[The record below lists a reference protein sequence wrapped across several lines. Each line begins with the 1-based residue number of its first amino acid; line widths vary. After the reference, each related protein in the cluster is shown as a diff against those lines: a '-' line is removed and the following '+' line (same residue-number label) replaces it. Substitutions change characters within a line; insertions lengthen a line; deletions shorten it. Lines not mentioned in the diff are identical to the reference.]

1 MDFCPK
7 WSPICANILPVMQC
21 NTLTSSCTPFPL
33 NMVKIRTVKTV
44 SEKMQPSGYPNMSKS
59 RLSSLLFKWKIRL
72 LLAIFWHF
80 WTNKTGCGQ
89 RLKGQN
95 QNLTSI
101 VVYWNYKMFGPTTF
115 QVWLLFWVPHPHFW
129 KIYARFLDE
138 EFNTE
143 SIGTN

>member
-44 SEKMQPSGYPNMSKS
+44 SEKMQSSGYPNMSKS

-95 QNLTSI
+95 QAYHGTINCGLLQLQKVWSHNFTSLAA
-101 VVYWNYKMFGPTTF
+101 FLGTTPT
-115 QVWLLFWVPHPHFW
+115 
-129 KIYARFLDE
+129 FLK
-138 EFNTE
+138 
-143 SIGTN
+143 SIC